1 VENNFGE
8 RLRDARIKKGLK
20 QKEVADV
27 LDCAATSLTNWEKGT
42 IQPPLEKLA
51 GLCEVLEISALDLL
65 DRRYNYGDI
74 LAIAQKPYKE
84 RSYEEQVALNFSG
97 SILAKA
103 TDKEIRRLDKERENK
118 DYISETTGLTPAA
131 VDALTDYAD
140 ALFDGEEQGKVSPV
154 GLEALNKLLSSS
166 YGIQALENIAVYL
179 RAGEYRFADGSKA
192 VKVDVGGFG
201 GNGTISKSFS
211 FTPDM
216 VSSIARNEFLR
227 AIDAIR
233 SHIPQEEIDAA
244 RDQFRDDM
252 KKRKGAKG

>member
-1 VENNFGE
+1 MENNFGE

-65 DRRYNYGDI
+65 DRRYTYNDI
-74 LAIAQKPYKE
+74 LAIAQKPYRE

-97 SILAKA
+97 PILAKA
-103 TDKEIRRLDKERENK
+103 TDKEARRLDKERENK
-118 DYISETTGLTPAA
+118 DYISKATGLTSAA

-140 ALFDGEEQGKVSPV
+140 AFFDGEEQGKLSPV
-154 GLEALNKLLSSS
+154 GLEALNKLLSCPS
-166 YGIQALENIAVYL
+166 GIQALENIAVYL
-179 RAGEYRFADGSKA
+179 RAGEFRFADGAKA
-192 VKVDVGGFG
+192 VTVDVGEFRGDVKI
-201 GNGTISKSFS
+201 TKSFS

-216 VSSIARNEFLR
+216 VSSIARSEFLH
-227 AIDAIR
+227 AIENMR

-244 RDQFRDDM
+244 REQFRDDM
-252 KKRKGAKG
+252 KKP